1 MAKKFNERAQ
11 GEYKIE
17 VFAGGALVKIP
28 EYFDSLRIGAV
39 EIGSVAWTI
48 FAFLDPR
55 LGIIETPFLFN
66 NNEAATYAV
75 KDLVPLYD
83 DIFQK
88 KFNSKALGLY
98 AVGASEFLSTKPVKT
113 FEDIKGMLVGVVG
126 PVSARMVEDLGAAPV
141 TMMWYDFY
149 QSLQKKVI
157 DSCVSMITAGM
168 VMNLFDYCKMSPN
181 FTARYLS
188 GAFHES

>member
-1 MAKKFNERAQ
+1 MAYSQRRRKNET
-11 GEYKIE
+11 K
-17 VFAGGALVKIP
+17 
-28 EYFDSLRIGAV
+28 S
-39 EIGSVAWTI
+39 TI
-48 FAFLDPR
+48 VPVND
-55 LGIIETPFLFN
+55 
-66 NNEAATYAV
+66 NEAATYAV

-126 PVSARMVEDLGAAPV
+126 PVSAGMVEDLGAAPV

-168 VMNLFDYCKMSPN
+168 VMNLFDYCKNVSEFYGPGT
-181 FTARYLS
+181 FQGLS
-188 GAFHES
+188 MNLDVWRKMPPHIQKILMEEVKAHPSL